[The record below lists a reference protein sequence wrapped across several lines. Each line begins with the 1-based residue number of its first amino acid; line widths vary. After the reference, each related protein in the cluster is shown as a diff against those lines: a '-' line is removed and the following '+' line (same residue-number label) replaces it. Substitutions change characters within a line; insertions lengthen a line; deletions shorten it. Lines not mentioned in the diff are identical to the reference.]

1 MEFFFS
7 LRQIFCFLSYCPLTI
22 VAKYYNIIYL
32 GLTNE
37 ISALQVVLRDSVG
50 SYRLLLGTN
59 VAALKYMNREINQK
73 KQEKMVGYDLSF
85 FDSSGSNAGLNIT
98 KIDDG
103 ASQKR
108 KKEKDN
114 KKKRKSVINVG
125 NGNAVKKAKS

>member
-1 MEFFFS
+1 MLLYALTDSHDILSHDCTS
-7 LRQIFCFLSYCPLTI
+7 LNS
-22 VAKYYNIIYL
+22 

-37 ISALQVVLRDSVG
+37 ISALQAVLRDSVS

-73 KQEKMVGYDLSF
+73 KQEKMVGYDFSF
-85 FDSSGSNAGLNIT
+85 FDSSGSNAGVNIT

-103 ASQKR
+103 NAQKQ

-114 KKKRKSVINVG
+114 KKKRKAVINVG
-125 NGNAVKKAKS
+125 NGNAVKQAKS

>member
-1 MEFFFS
+1 MHALS
-7 LRQIFCFLSYCPLTI
+7 FCHLII
-22 VAKYYNIIYL
+22 VAQHYKILYL

-37 ISALQVVLRDSVG
+37 ISALQVVLRDSVS

-85 FDSSGSNAGLNIT
+85 FDNSGSNAGLNIT

-103 ASQKR
+103 TSQKR